1 MVFKFE
7 ELIKMAANHIAS
19 ADPVLSPIIS
29 RYGICTIRPHTNYY
43 RELVESII
51 SQQLSVK
58 AAASINRKFID
69 LFDAEFPSP
78 SAILEKSHEELRS
91 AGLSNA
97 KAKYIT
103 DLAQHVLDGRL
114 KFDKF
119 DSLSNQDIINELTT
133 VKGIGEWTAHM

>member
-51 SQQLSVK
+51 SHQLSVK

-78 SAILEKSHEELRS
+78 SAILENRMKSLEALVYRMPKQNILPTLPNMFWMVGS
-91 AGLSNA
+91 SS
-97 KAKYIT
+97 I
-103 DLAQHVLDGRL
+103 
-114 KFDKF
+114 
-119 DSLSNQDIINELTT
+119 SLI
-133 VKGIGEWTAHM
+133 H